1 MTSDSAIQVCR
12 LSQVAE
18 MAPLRQAWNALA
30 GGVVFRSF
38 DWLEGWW
45 RAYADTPRNELL
57 ALAAF
62 DQTGQLVGIAPWYVE
77 RSASRSVIR
86 FLGSGEVCSDY
97 LTVLSQPGREDAV
110 TGALADWLCRPG
122 TDERTGHVNG
132 AAPRWDLLDLG
143 SVHAADRTLSRFV
156 AQMADRG
163 HFVHRRSRTSCWRVA
178 LPGCWNDYLATL
190 SKSHRK
196 QLRRLDRTYFASGRA
211 RLNVVTRLEELP
223 NGLDLLATLH
233 QRRQKSMGGRGCFA
247 SSRFAA
253 FHLETAERLLQS
265 GHLRLSWLELD
276 GQVVAVEYQVTGDG
290 VVYAYQ
296 SGIEPSA
303 LAHQPGRLITL
314 STMRQAIADGYH
326 AFDFLRGDEA
336 YKAHWRAQP
345 RPTEDVRIISDTLRG
360 KLRHGLWLAS
370 GNVKQ
375 LIKRG
380 WIHSSSHSATKQRPV
395 SLG

>member
-1 MTSDSAIQVCR
+1 MISSSAIHVRR

-18 MAPLRQAWNALA
+18 LAPLQSAWNALA
-30 GGVVFRSF
+30 GGVIFRGF

-45 RAYADTPRNELL
+45 RAYGDVPGAELL

-62 DQTGQLVGIAPWYVE
+62 DGGGQLLGIAPWYLE
-77 RSASRSVIR
+77 RSTSRRVIR

-97 LTVLSQPGREDAV
+97 LTVLSRSGREDDV
-110 TGALADWLCRPG
+110 TRALAAWLSREKREVG
-122 TDERTGHVNG
+122 GQVGQAT
-132 AAPRWDLLDLG
+132 PRWDLLDLG
-143 SVHAADRTLSRFV
+143 SVHAVDRTLSRLV
-156 AQMADRG
+156 AHLAAHG
-163 HFVHRRSRTSCWRVA
+163 NFVHRRSRTSCWRVN
-178 LPGCWNDYLATL
+178 LPSRWGDYLAML

-196 QLRRLDRTYFASGRA
+196 QLRRLDRAYFATGRA
-211 RLNVVTRLEELP
+211 QVRYVTQASELAV
-223 NGLDLLATLH
+223 GLDLLTTLH
-233 QRRQKSMGGRGCFA
+233 QRRRESVGEQGCFVSA
-247 SSRFAA
+247 RFAE
-253 FHLETAERLLQS
+253 FHQETAQRLLQS
-265 GHLRLSWLELD
+265 GHLRLAWLELD
-276 GQVVAVEYQVTGDG
+276 GRPAAVEYQVTGDG

-314 STMRQAIADGYH
+314 ATMRRAIADGYC

-345 RPTEDVRIISDTLRG
+345 RPTEEVRIVSDTLRG
-360 KLRHGLWLAS
+360 RLRHGLWVAG

-380 WIHSSSHSATKQRPV
+380 WTRSSAQISRRGTN
-395 SLG
+395 